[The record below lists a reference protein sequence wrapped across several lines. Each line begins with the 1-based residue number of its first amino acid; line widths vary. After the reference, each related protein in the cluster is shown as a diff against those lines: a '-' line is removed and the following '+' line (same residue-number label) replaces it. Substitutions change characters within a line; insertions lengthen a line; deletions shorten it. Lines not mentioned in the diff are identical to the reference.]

1 MTSVRRGFDALGRSI
16 YAMHVLTPLG
26 TRRVGDHRQVGNG
39 VAFRHTEVLR
49 HDPTLLSFGSAHQ
62 APISIPCPRCRP
74 NSRNPTLAHLR
85 CLSRLLLG
93 ARCRPDSP
101 RSLLGY
107 GAVRLLHPLLHPIP
121 ASASYLASFPLLLSS
136 LPRSRK
142 VLSACECVVA
152 SVQQ

>member
-16 YAMHVLTPLG
+16 YAMHVLVPLG

-49 HDPTLLSFGSAHQ
+49 HDSTLLSFGLAHRV
-62 APISIPCPRCRP
+62 PISIPCPRCRP
-74 NSRNPTLAHLR
+74 YSRHPTLAHLR
-85 CLSRLLLG
+85 CLSHLLFG

-107 GAVRLLHPLLHPIP
+107 GVVRLLHPLLHPIP
-121 ASASYLASFPLLLSS
+121 ALASCLALFPLLLSS
-136 LPRSRK
+136 LLCSWK

>member
-1 MTSVRRGFDALGRSI
+1 MTSIRRGFDALGHSI
-16 YAMHVLTPLG
+16 YAMHVLVPLG
-26 TRRVGDHRQVGNG
+26 TRRIRDYRQVGNG

-49 HDPTLLSFGSAHQ
+49 HDSTLLSFGLAQ
-62 APISIPCPRCRP
+62 RVPISILCPRCRP
-74 NSRNPTLAHLR
+74 YSRHPTLAHLR

-93 ARCRPDSP
+93 AWCRPDSP

-107 GAVRLLHPLLHPIP
+107 GVVRLLHPLLHPIP
-121 ASASYLASFPLLLSS
+121 ASASCLASFPLLLSS

-152 SVQQ
+152 LGRQ

>member
-1 MTSVRRGFDALGRSI
+1 MTSIRRGFDALGHST
-16 YAMHVLTPLG
+16 YAMHILMPLSH
-26 TRRVGDHRQVGNG
+26 RRIEDHRQVGNG
-39 VAFRHTEVLR
+39 LSFLHTELLC
-49 HDPTLLSFGSAHQ
+49 HHPPLLSFGLTHPV
-62 APISIPCPRCRP
+62 PISIPCPRCRP
-74 NSRNPTLAHLR
+74 YSRHPTLAHLR
-85 CLSRLLLG
+85 CLSRLLFG

-121 ASASYLASFPLLLSS
+121 ASASCLASFPLLLSS
-136 LPRSRK
+136 LLRSQK